1 MMMKNWFYLV
11 MVFFCLVLA
20 GCGGS
25 KDLASK
31 KPEVSPKERVFTVMG
46 TDVYRRTGPGTNFA
60 PDGFY
65 KPGERVKV
73 LDSSNREWYQ
83 VENPDKT
90 KTWIMHWYL
99 AEYVYGQDKTK
110 PELIILPRRVPGEVN
125 FDIIKEGT
133 VFPKEEI
140 QIYKSDSTDSGVVG
154 KLMPEKRYRVTEF
167 ETQCK
172 INKNEIVVNGKK
184 AKLLTY
190 LGEGFYAYYL
200 DGVTGRIDAKT
211 NQLELDQLPQ
221 VWARVKTD
229 CAEGWLN
236 MEENAKKL
244 HAGRSTGVFIPDNYP
259 KEYIR

>member
-1 MMMKNWFYLV
+1 MMKKLFYLV
-11 MVFFCLVLA
+11 MLFSCLILA
-20 GCGGS
+20 GCGAG
-25 KDLASK
+25 KDSAK
-31 KPEVSPKERVFTVMG
+31 KPEAPQKERVFTVAG

-90 KTWIMHWYL
+90 KTWIMNWYL
-99 AEYVYGQDKTK
+99 AEYVYGQDKSK
-110 PELIILPRRVPGEVN
+110 PELIILPRRVPGEVS
-125 FDIIKEGT
+125 FDIMKEGT

-140 QIYKSDSTDSGVVG
+140 QIYKSDSADSGVVG

-167 ETQCK
+167 ETKCK
-172 INKNEIVVNGKK
+172 INKNEIDINGKK
-184 AKLLTY
+184 ANLLTY

-200 DGVTGRIDAKT
+200 DGVTGRIRTET
-211 NQLELDQLPQ
+211 NKLELDQQPE

-229 CAEGWLN
+229 SVEGWLN
-236 MEENAKKL
+236 VDENAKKL
-244 HAGRSTGVFIPDNYP
+244 HRGRSTGVFIPENYP
-259 KEYIR
+259 KESIY

>member
-1 MMMKNWFYLV
+1 MKKLFYLV
-11 MVFFCLVLA
+11 MVFCCLVLA
-20 GCGGS
+20 GCGAG
-25 KDLASK
+25 KDTSK
-31 KPEVSPKERVFTVMG
+31 KPEAPQKERVFTVAG

-90 KTWIMHWYL
+90 KTWIMNWYL
-99 AEYVYGQDKTK
+99 AEYVYGQDKSK
-110 PELIILPRRVPGEVN
+110 PELIILPRRVPGEVS
-125 FDIIKEGT
+125 FDIMKEGT

-140 QIYKSDSTDSGVVG
+140 QIYKSDSVDSGVVG

-172 INKNEIVVNGKK
+172 INKNEIDVNGKK

-190 LGEGFYAYYL
+190 LGEGIYAYYL
-200 DGVTGRIDAKT
+200 DGVTGRIQTQT

-221 VWARVKTD
+221 VWAKVKTD
-229 CAEGWLN
+229 TAEGWLN
-236 MEENAKKL
+236 IEENAKKL
-244 HAGRSTGVFIPDNYP
+244 YRGRSTGVFIPDNYP
-259 KEYIR
+259 KESIY